1 MKILKFL
8 GKFLSCILSLVISF
22 ICIFMI
28 AYLAINMFINTN
40 NLNKFINVKNILTI
54 RYEDSTLKDDLITS
68 FEDIG
73 ISKSDSEE
81 IIDSNEFNDLFDDYL
96 NGVIL
101 YYFNDGTYP
110 QLSDEKL
117 DTFLDFILLKNNT
130 LSSYQKNKLKNI
142 IIDEK
147 DNFVNSL
154 PRRDE
159 ILNDKFISDSI
170 KFYNSISIFYFIGA
184 IIIIMFLIFI
194 FTWSLYKPF
203 KYVGI
208 SLIVPSI
215 LFTILYIFRNK
226 IIGYFNLE
234 SFFYILINNM
244 FYQLFISSLILF
256 GIGILFII
264 LYLVI
269 NKFKKV
275 V

>member
-1 MKILKFL
+1 MPLENP
-8 GKFLSCILSLVISF
+8 
-22 ICIFMI
+22 
-28 AYLAINMFINTN
+28 YLADFG
-40 NLNKFINVKNILTI
+40 NL
-54 RYEDSTLKDDLITS
+54 DSPVFKVESTGYGDSETVLNAPLLELGIALALIFS
-68 FEDIG
+68 
-73 ISKSDSEE
+73 SEE
-81 IIDSNEFNDLFDDYL
+81 IIESDEFNDLFDDYL
-96 NGVIL
+96 NGVML

-110 QLSDEKL
+110 ELSENKL
-117 DTFLDFILLKNNT
+117 DSFLDFVLSKNNT
-130 LSSYQKNKLKNI
+130 LSSYQKNKLKNS

-147 DNFVNSL
+147 DNFVSSL
-154 PRRDE
+154 PSRDE
-159 ILNDKFISDSI
+159 ILNDEFISDSI
-170 KFYNSISIFYFIGA
+170 KFYNSISIFYFIGS

-234 SFFYILINNM
+234 SFFNILINNM
-244 FYQLFISSLILF
+244 FYQLFVSSLILF
-256 GIGILFII
+256 GVGLLFII
-264 LYLVI
+264 LYMVI